1 MLIETCAR
9 VVICTCQG
17 KNVDVAV
24 APQRSTCVERGQ
36 PRSLH
41 PFYQDKGK
49 PNAPTSSL
57 QLNMPIICIA
67 GRHIRFPHVCKHES
81 KTTSHSGIHLVII
94 VMRSQAHLDVASNLS
109 SDTHSFLNTHTRTHT
124 HTHTGRTS
132 SREQQEASQQPSRTC
147 RPRQHRRPQ
156 REIYISTRISSGTR
170 SPTAS

>member
-9 VVICTCQG
+9 VVICTCQV

-49 PNAPTSSL
+49 PTAPSPRL
-57 QLNMPIICIA
+57 QLSMPIICIA

-81 KTTSHSGIHLVII
+81 KTTSHSGIHQVII

-109 SDTHSFLNTHTRTHT
+109 CDTLSFLKTHTRTHT
-124 HTHTGRTS
+124 HTQGGQVAGSNKKHLKNPGALAALDSIGARNV
-132 SREQQEASQQPSRTC
+132 R
-147 RPRQHRRPQ
+147 
-156 REIYISTRISSGTR
+156 YV
-170 SPTAS
+170 